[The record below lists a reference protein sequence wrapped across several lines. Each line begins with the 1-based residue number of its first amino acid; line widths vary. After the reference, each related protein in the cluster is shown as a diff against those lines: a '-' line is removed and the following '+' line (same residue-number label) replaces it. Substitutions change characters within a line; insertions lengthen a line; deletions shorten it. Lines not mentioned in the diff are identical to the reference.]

1 MPRRLDRNPSPGA
14 PPALST
20 SPSGRGGRSRGRRA
34 YLAANGAILFFLL
47 APLVVVAV
55 FALNPTPFIQFP
67 PVGVTMRW
75 FAKFFASPE
84 FMGSLRL
91 SLEVA
96 GAVVVLA
103 TLIGAA
109 AALALARGGLPGA
122 RVLTAVF
129 LAPLML
135 PAILTGLALFQLF
148 QLLGL
153 GRPTWALV
161 VGHTLVA
168 VPYVMR
174 TTLAVLSD
182 FDRRIEE
189 AAAILGASP
198 ARIFFEV
205 TLPII
210 RPGVIAGGIFAFI
223 VSFDQFP
230 ISLFLVTPGRETLPV
245 VLFNYMKFDLDGA
258 IAAASM
264 VSILLALAVVV
275 AIDRLVGLRATMR
288 I

>member
-1 MPRRLDRNPSPGA
+1 
-14 PPALST
+14 
-20 SPSGRGGRSRGRRA
+20 
-34 YLAANGAILFFLL
+34 
-47 APLVVVAV
+47 V

-67 PVGVTMRW
+67 PVGVTTRW
-75 FAKFFASPE
+75 FQKFFASPE
-84 FMGSLRL
+84 FMNSLWL
-91 SLEVA
+91 SLQVA

-103 TLIGAA
+103 TFIGAA
-109 AALALARGGLPGA
+109 AALALARGGLPGS
-122 RVLTAVF
+122 RVLTALF

-135 PAILTGLALFQLF
+135 PAILTGLALFQVF

-161 VGHTLVA
+161 IGHTLVA

-198 ARIFFEV
+198 GRIFFEV

-230 ISLFLVTPGRETLPV
+230 ISLFLVLPKGETLPV

-264 VSILLALAVVV
+264 VSILMAVSVVV
-275 AIDRLVGLRATMR
+275 LLEKVIGLKAYVKL
-288 I
+288 